1 MGPRLS
7 AKNLPFYYGWVIF
20 GVTFLIYAFMYGL
33 RYSIGVFFTPI
44 QDEFNWT
51 TSMTASAVT
60 VFFWVYALSAPFVG
74 RLAERMG
81 VRKTV
86 LIGGVLLG
94 GGGALVSTVRELWQ
108 LYLFWGVIAATG
120 AAVLYIIPTMALSR
134 FFLRKRGRAV
144 GWSSVGVSF
153 GQATIIPLVAVAIRE
168 YGWRPTMM
176 GLGLVVVAVTS
187 IIGYL
192 FLREDPESMGLC
204 VDGEQPSSKI
214 EERSTDVGVPS
225 VSDWEPRPAV
235 RTMSFK
241 LIAVSYFFAVGGI
254 ISILTFVVP
263 HMIRIGIDP
272 VKASGAFGV
281 IGLMSG
287 VGSFIFGIVSDRLG
301 RKTTIIATTGGLTL
315 SFLVAS
321 LLPPDLTLLY
331 AWAVL
336 YGLTYGGCPE
346 QYAAIVTDYF
356 GTRYSTTLFGFLTLA
371 GGFGGGLFPLIGG
384 WLVDVSGGYR
394 LTLFLLAFC
403 MGAASLSIY
412 WIKQPRVHV

>member
-1 MGPRLS
+1 MGLRLS

-44 QDEFNWT
+44 QDEFHWT

-60 VFFWVYALSAPFVG
+60 VFFWVYAFSAPVVG

-94 GGGALVSTVRELWQ
+94 GGGVLVSTVRELWQ

-120 AAVLYIIPTMALSR
+120 AAALYIIPTMALSR
-134 FFLRKRGRAV
+134 FFLKKRGRAV

-321 LLPPDLTLLY
+321 LLPPNLTLLY

-384 WLVDVSGGYR
+384 WLVDVSGAYR

-412 WIKQPRVHV
+412 WIKQPRAHV

>member
-1 MGPRLS
+1 MDLRPH

-20 GVTFLIYAFMYGL
+20 AVTFLIYAFMYGL

-44 QDEFNWT
+44 QNEFHWT

-60 VFFWVYALSAPFVG
+60 VFFWVYAFSAPVVG
-74 RLAERMG
+74 KLAERVG
-81 VRKTV
+81 VRNAV

-108 LYLFWGVIAATG
+108 LYIFWGVIAAMG
-120 AAVLYIIPTMALSR
+120 AATLYVIPTMALSR

-153 GQATIIPLVAVAIRE
+153 GQATIIPLVAVAIQD
-168 YGWRPTMM
+168 YGWRATMM
-176 GLGLVVVAVTS
+176 GLGLVVIAATS

-192 FLREDPESMGLC
+192 FLREDPESMGLL
-204 VDGEQPSSKI
+204 VDGEAQESKSK
-214 EERSTDVGVPS
+214 ETSVGVDVHS
-225 VSDWEPRPAV
+225 VLDWEPRLAIG
-235 RTMSFK
+235 TTSFR

-263 HMIRIGIDP
+263 HMIQIGIDP
-272 VKASGAFGV
+272 IKASGAFGV

-287 VGSFIFGIVSDRLG
+287 VGSFAFGIVSDRLG
-301 RKTTIIATTGGLTL
+301 RKATIVATTGGLTL

-321 LLPPDLTLLY
+321 ILPPNLTLLY

-356 GTRYSTTLFGFLTLA
+356 GSRYGTTLFGFLTLA

-384 WLVDVSGGYR
+384 WLVDVSGVYR
-394 LTLFLLAFC
+394 LTLFFLAFC
-403 MGAASLSIY
+403 MGAASLSITRVT
-412 WIKQPRVHV
+412 KPRALA